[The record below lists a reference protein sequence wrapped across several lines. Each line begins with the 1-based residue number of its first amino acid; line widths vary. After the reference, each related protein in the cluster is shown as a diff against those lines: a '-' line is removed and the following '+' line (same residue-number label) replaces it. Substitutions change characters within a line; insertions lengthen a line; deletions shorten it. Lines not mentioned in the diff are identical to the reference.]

1 MDALRRWRAV
11 KVLWRLLEGAGT
23 ARPRPLKIFANLHFG
38 LNLCE
43 VCHTMAGRDVA
54 CRALKRW
61 SSSRWSSSRLGRC
74 IDQEACSD
82 RSDDAQLPIVGDIDL
97 ADLFADIIHQGM
109 MTVSATK

>member
-54 CRALKRW
+54 HVERSSAGPLRGGRRRAWDDASIRKPVL
-61 SSSRWSSSRLGRC
+61 
-74 IDQEACSD
+74 IDQ
-82 RSDDAQLPIVGDIDL
+82 
-97 ADLFADIIHQGM
+97 M
-109 MTVSATK
+109 MPSSPS